1 MEILGIAELTTWLD
15 VKINFLPKVYGW
27 LFSRLFSDLCVQL
40 AVSLEDGFILKAL

>member
-1 MEILGIAELTTWLD
+1 MEILGTAESTTCFGE
-15 VKINFLPKVYGW
+15 KINFLPKVYGW